1 MSHLNKNTIK
11 KFFFFLITI
20 KINFMEKLLYNELNK
35 NFYWLN
41 QTISLNQLFKKNLKF
56 IKNFFIK

>member
-11 KFFFFLITI
+11 KFLFFLITI

-41 QTISLNQLFKKNLKF
+41 QAISLNQLFKINLKF
-56 IKNFFIK
+56 IKNFFTK